1 MPQGWSNFYFMLG
14 GAAATLIGLLFVVSS
29 LSRSGDVEKA
39 ERGQRYFLTPTLF
52 NFGAVLA
59 MSAVGL
65 MPGLS
70 CRAYQLLAGAV
81 ALCGLVRG
89 AHHSMV
95 MLRANP
101 FPGAHWSDGP
111 CYAFGPAALYAALC
125 VALAVL
131 DGRSGALFDAVGLI
145 LAALLLLSVRN
156 AWDLVTFL
164 AARRGA

>member
-29 LSRSGDVEKA
+29 LSRSGAPEKA

-65 MPGLS
+65 MPNLS
-70 CRAYQLLAGAV
+70 CRAYQVLAGGV
-81 ALCGLVRG
+81 ALCGLARG
-89 AHHSMV
+89 VHHSAV

-111 CYAFGPAALYAALC
+111 CYAFAPALLYAALC
-125 VALAVL
+125 AALAVL
-131 DGRSGALFDAVGLI
+131 DGRTGVLFDAVGLI

-164 AARRGA
+164 AARGPA